1 MNERNHPWAFKEL
14 LSELKDWLGIL
25 RSKDPESFEAASLK
39 KSSVAAVSA
48 APKQTAP
55 QTYASRLVNS
65 PPKTQ
70 QTTTCNECGGLHE
83 TALCNVLIAMTV
95 EQRLDALTKRG
106 LCYHCLNPG
115 HRASSCTQRPTC
127 QKCNRRHSTLLHDR
141 KFESPKKKTSVS
153 ASALPFRPYTGND
166 RTPQSAA
173 PSTTSGNASAQQE
186 SVL

>member
-1 MNERNHPWAFKEL
+1 MFVAFKEL
-14 LSELKDWLGIL
+14 LSELKGWLGIL
-25 RSKDPESFEAASLK
+25 RSKDPESFQASHLE
-39 KSSVAAVSA
+39 KSSIAAVTA
-48 APKQTAP
+48 APKQPTS
-55 QTYASRLVNS
+55 QTYAGRLANS

-70 QTTTCNECGGLHE
+70 QTTMCNECGGLHE

-95 EQRLDALTKRG
+95 EQRLEALTKHG

-115 HRASSCTQRPTC
+115 HRASSCTQRPIC

-141 KFESPKKKTSVS
+141 KFESPKKKTMIT
-153 ASALPFRPYTGND
+153 ASALPFRPYTGNN

-186 SVL
+186 CL